1 LLGKV
6 VDMSVFGMAENGEIR
21 FWSENLFAGDT
32 GVIDGCTIRGV
43 SVITGG
49 QEAEGHGL
57 TIDDETLRQLQA
69 CAKERGKI
77 PVTLDHGSGV
87 KDLNGYLTG
96 FRFDNS
102 GSKPKIR
109 ADWHL
114 LETHPET
121 RVMLEKAEKMPTCF
135 GLSVAFKGPPKGV
148 AIGGGKMAARC
159 EKLLS
164 VDVVTR
170 PAANEG
176 LFSVP
181 SVDKSETNMAKEK
194 TEGNP
199 GVDPNAQPEP
209 TMADIMQ
216 ALQHLNGRLDQHE
229 QFLGQLQG
237 PQEGEDDGPTLE
249 QLAQA
254 SDEELKQL
262 GLTRAEV
269 NAAVQ
274 EVLAEMD
281 NQGQGQPEGQDG
293 QVQQTG
299 EGEMVGAGAD
309 AAGSGGFQGGETPAT
324 FKALQREVVQL
335 KNNQRLIELRKKQ
348 EAEEVELKSIEDKV
362 MVLAQQRDEAINLAE
377 AQAAEIEALRLAWK
391 TGTRPVTAGVDNG
404 VRMFGAN
411 ENGQLHEFQ
420 VRVKQLVESGKS
432 EGQAIQLAVKEN
444 PARHADYVSSLQ
456 KKDAA

>member
-1 LLGKV
+1 
-6 VDMSVFGMAENGEIR
+6 MAESNGEIR
-21 FWSENLFAGDT
+21 FWSDNLFAGDVGT
-32 GVIDGCTIRGV
+32 IDGCTIRGV

-57 TIDDETLRQLQA
+57 TIDDTTLQQLQE
-69 CAKERGKI
+69 CAKSRGKI

-87 KDLNGYLTG
+87 KDLNGFLTG
-96 FRFDNS
+96 FRIDTL
-102 GSKPKIR
+102 GDKPKIR

-114 LETHPET
+114 LENHPET
-121 RVMLEKAEKMPTCF
+121 QVMIEKAQKMPTCF

-170 PAANEG
+170 PAANDG

-181 SVDKSETNMAKEK
+181 PVDKSLKGMATENRPVNAG
-194 TEGNP
+194 EGNP
-199 GVDPNAQPEP
+199 APAPTPPPQGEP
-209 TMADIMQ
+209 TMGEIMEV
-216 ALQHLNGRLDQHE
+216 LQQLSGRLDQHE
-229 QFLGQLQG
+229 QFLGSLQQ
-237 PQEGEDDGPTLE
+237 PAEEDVGPTLE

-254 SDEELKQL
+254 SDEELAQI
-262 GLTRAEV
+262 GITRAEV

-274 EVLAEMD
+274 EVMAGMEQGQ
-281 NQGQGQPEGQDG
+281 QGQGQPGQS
-293 QVQQTG
+293 
-299 EGEMVGAGAD
+299 EGELVGAGAQ
-309 AAGSGGFQGGETPAT
+309 AGGEASGFGGGEAPAT
-324 FKALQREVVQL
+324 FAALQKKVLQL
-335 KNNQRLIELRKKQ
+335 ESNQRLIELRKKQ
-348 EAEEVELKSIEDKV
+348 EAEEIELKSIEDKV
-362 MVLAQQRDEAINLAE
+362 LILARQRDEAIAFAE
-377 AQAAEIEALRLAWK
+377 TQASEIEALRMAVK
-391 TGTRPVTAGVDNG
+391 TGTRPVMAGVDTG

-444 PARHADYVSSLQ
+444 PARHADWVESQ
-456 KKDAA
+456 ARKRNAA

>member
-1 LLGKV
+1 
-6 VDMSVFGMAENGEIR
+6 MAENGEIR
-21 FWSENLFAGDT
+21 FRTEELFSGNT
-32 GVIDGCTIRGV
+32 GVIDGFTIRGV

-57 TIDDETLRQLQA
+57 TIDDTTLNQLQA

-77 PVTLDHGSGV
+77 PVTLDHGSGI
-87 KDLNGYLTG
+87 KDINGFLTG
-96 FRFDNS
+96 FRIDTL
-102 GSKPKIR
+102 GDHPKIR

-121 RVMLEKAEKMPTCF
+121 KVMLEKAEKMPTCF

-148 AIGGGKMAARC
+148 SIGGGKMAARC

-170 PAANEG
+170 PAANDG

-181 SVDKSETNMAKEK
+181 SVDKNKNNMAKEK

-209 TMADIMQ
+209 TLAEVMQ
-216 ALQHLNGRLDQHE
+216 VLQQVVGRLDQHE
-229 QFLGQLQG
+229 QFLGQLQN
-237 PQEGEDDGPTLE
+237 PQGEEDQGPTLE

-254 SDEELKQL
+254 SDEELAQL

-274 EVLAEMD
+274 EVLAGMEAE
-281 NQGQGQPEGQDG
+281 GRQPGGEEGQ
-293 QVQQTG
+293 QVAG
-299 EGEMVGAGAD
+299 AISEGELAGAS
-309 AAGSGGFQGGETPAT
+309 AAAAPAGFSGGETPAT
-324 FKALQREVVQL
+324 FQALQKRILQL
-335 KNNQRLIELRKKQ
+335 ESNQKLIELRKKQ
-348 EAEEVELKSIEDKV
+348 EAEEVELKSIEQKV
-362 MVLAQQRDEAINLAE
+362 IILAKQRDEAIQLAE
-377 AQAAEIEALRLAWK
+377 TQAAEIEALRLAVK
-391 TGTRPVTAGVDNG
+391 TGTRPVTAGVDTG
-404 VRMFGAN
+404 VRMFSAN

-420 VRVKQLVESGKS
+420 LRVKQLVESGKS
-432 EGQAIQLAVKEN
+432 EGQAIQLAVREN
-444 PARHADYVSSLQ
+444 PARHADYVASLVP
-456 KKDAA
+456 KNAA

>member
-1 LLGKV
+1 
-6 VDMSVFGMAENGEIR
+6 MSENGEIR
-21 FWSENLFAGDT
+21 FWTEELFSGNT

-96 FRFDNS
+96 FRLDSS
-102 GSKPKIR
+102 GGKPKIR

-121 RVMLEKAEKMPTCF
+121 KVMLEKAEKMPTCF

-181 SVDKSETNMAKEK
+181 SVDKSENNMAKEK
-194 TEGNP
+194 QEPNP
-199 GVDPNAQPEP
+199 VVDPNAQPEP
-209 TMADIMQ
+209 TMADIMEV
-216 ALQHLNGRLDQHE
+216 LQHLNGRLDQHE
-229 QFLGQLQG
+229 QFLGSLQQ
-237 PQEGEDDGPTLE
+237 PEGEEDVGPTLE
-249 QLAQA
+249 QLTQA
-254 SDEELKQL
+254 SDEELAQL

-274 EVLAEMD
+274 EVLAGEAAEGR
-281 NQGQGQPEGQDG
+281 QPGEQAPGQGER
-293 QVQQTG
+293 
-299 EGEMVGAGAD
+299 ELVGA
-309 AAGSGGFQGGETPAT
+309 AAAAPGGGEAGGFQGGEAPAT
-324 FKALQREVVQL
+324 FSALQKRILQL
-335 KNNQRLIELRKKQ
+335 ESNQKLIELRKKQ
-348 EAEEVELKSIEDKV
+348 EAEEIELASIEQKV
-362 MVLAQQRDEAINLAE
+362 LVLARQRDEAIAFAE
-377 AQAAEIEALRLAWK
+377 TQASEIEALRMAVR
-391 TGTRPVTAGVDNG
+391 TGTRPVVAGVGEDG
-404 VRMFGAN
+404 VRLFGAN
-411 ENGQLHEFQ
+411 DTGQLHEFQ
-420 VRVKQLVESGKS
+420 VRVKQLVDGGKS

-444 PARHADYVSSLQ
+444 PARHADYVASLAN
-456 KKDAA
+456 KKVA

>member
-1 LLGKV
+1 
-6 VDMSVFGMAENGEIR
+6 MAENSEIR
-21 FWSENLFAGDT
+21 FWSESLFAGNT
-32 GVIDGCTIRGV
+32 GTIDGCTIRGV

-96 FRFDNS
+96 FRLDAS
-102 GSKPKIR
+102 GDKPKIR
-109 ADWHL
+109 ADWHM
-114 LETHPET
+114 LENHPET

-148 AIGGGKMAARC
+148 AIGNGKMAARC

-176 LFSVP
+176 LFSIP
-181 SVDKSETNMAKEK
+181 SVDNSSKVMATEKSNVNAG
-194 TEGNP
+194 EGNP
-199 GVDPNAQPEP
+199 APTPPPPPQGEP
-209 TMADIMQ
+209 TMADIMEV
-216 ALQHLNGRLDQHE
+216 LQHLNGRLDQHE
-229 QFLGQLQG
+229 QFLGNLQN
-237 PQEGEDDGPTLE
+237 PQAEENQGPTLE

-254 SDEELKQL
+254 SDEELAQL
-262 GLTRAEV
+262 GLTRADV

-274 EVLAEMD
+274 EVMAQMEAD
-281 NQGQGQPEGQDG
+281 EAGRGQPGQS
-293 QVQQTG
+293 
-299 EGEMVGAGAD
+299 ERELVGA
-309 AAGSGGFQGGETPAT
+309 AAEAGPSGEAPGGFGGGEAPAT
-324 FKALQREVVQL
+324 FSALQKRILQL
-335 KNNQRLIELRKKQ
+335 ESNQRLIELRKKQ
-348 EAEEVELKSIEDKV
+348 DAEEIELKSIEEKV
-362 MVLAQQRDEAINLAE
+362 VILATQRDEAIKFAE
-377 AQAAEIEALRLAWK
+377 TQAAEIEALRLAVK
-391 TGTRPVTAGVDNG
+391 TGTRPVMAGVDTG

-420 VRVKQLVESGKS
+420 VRVKQLVDGGKS

-444 PARHADYVSSLQ
+444 PGRHADWVASQ
-456 KKDAA
+456 AARKND

>member
-1 LLGKV
+1 
-6 VDMSVFGMAENGEIR
+6 MAKSNEEIR
-21 FWSENLFAGDT
+21 FWSENLFAGDV

-77 PVTLDHGSGV
+77 PVTLDHGSGI
-87 KDLNGYLTG
+87 KDINGYLTG
-96 FRFDNS
+96 FRFDGS
-102 GSKPKIR
+102 GEKPKIR

-114 LETHPET
+114 LESHPET

-148 AIGGGKMAARC
+148 PIGEGRMAARC

-170 PAANEG
+170 PAANDG

-181 SVDKSETNMAKEK
+181 SVDKSGIGMAKEK
-194 TEGNP
+194 TDQNQPAG
-199 GVDPNAQPEP
+199 DPTPAEP
-209 TMADIMQ
+209 TMAQIMEAIQ
-216 ALQHLNGRLDQHE
+216 GLNGRLDKQE
-229 QFLGQLQG
+229 QFLGQLQ
-237 PQEGEDDGPTLE
+237 PPSQEQQPDGPTLE
-249 QLAQA
+249 QLSQA
-254 SDEELKQL
+254 SDEELAQL
-262 GLTRAEV
+262 GISRAEV

-274 EVLAEMD
+274 QVLAEME
-281 NQGQGQPEGQDG
+281 GQTDPETQPGQPTGQPAG
-293 QVQQTG
+293 QQTG
-299 EGEMVGAGAD
+299 EGEMVGAGAP
-309 AAGSGGFQGGETPAT
+309 AGFGGGEAPAT
-324 FKALQREVVQL
+324 FQALSKRV
-335 KNNQRLIELRKKQ
+335 IELENKIKLTELRAKQ
-348 EAEEVELKSIEDKV
+348 EAEAVEFASIEKKVVTLAGQRDTAMTELKT
-362 MVLAQQRDEAINLAE
+362 
-377 AQAAEIEALRLAWK
+377 AQAENAALRLAVK
-391 TGTRPVTAGVDNG
+391 TGTRPVIASGEDNG
-404 VRMFGAN
+404 GIRMFGAN

-444 PARHADYVSSLQ
+444 PGRHADYVQTLGA
-456 KKDAA
+456 KNAA

>member
-1 LLGKV
+1 
-6 VDMSVFGMAENGEIR
+6 MAENGEIR
-21 FWSENLFAGDT
+21 FRTEELFSGNT
-32 GVIDGCTIRGV
+32 GVIDGYTIRGV

-57 TIDDETLRQLQA
+57 TIDDTTLNQLQA

-77 PVTLDHGSGV
+77 PVTLDHGSGI
-87 KDLNGYLTG
+87 KDINGFLTG
-96 FRFDNS
+96 FRIDTL
-102 GSKPKIR
+102 GDHPKIR

-121 RVMLEKAEKMPTCF
+121 KVMLEKAEKMPTCF

-148 AIGGGKMAARC
+148 SIGGGKMAARC

-170 PAANEG
+170 PAANDG

-181 SVDKSETNMAKEK
+181 SVDKNKNNMAKEK
-194 TEGNP
+194 TEVKP
-199 GVDPNAQPEP
+199 GVDPNPQPEP
-209 TMADIMQ
+209 TLAEVMEV
-216 ALQHLNGRLDQHE
+216 LQQVVGRLDQHE

-237 PQEGEDDGPTLE
+237 PQQQEEEIGPTLE

-254 SDEELKQL
+254 SDEELAQL

-274 EVLAEMD
+274 EVLAGMEAE
-281 NQGQGQPEGQDG
+281 GRQPGGEEGQ
-293 QVQQTG
+293 QVPG
-299 EGEMVGAGAD
+299 AISEGELAGAS
-309 AAGSGGFQGGETPAT
+309 AAAAPAGFSGGETPAT
-324 FKALQREVVQL
+324 FQAKILNRIVQL
-335 KNNQRLIELRKKQ
+335 ESTQKLIELRKKQ
-348 EAEEVELKSIEDKV
+348 EAEEVELKSIEQKV
-362 MVLAQQRDEAINLAE
+362 LVLARQRDEAIQLAE
-377 AQAAEIEALRLAWK
+377 TQAAEIEALRMAVK
-391 TGTRPVTAGVDNG
+391 TGTRPVTAGVDSG
-404 VRMFGAN
+404 VRMFSAN
-411 ENGQLHEFQ
+411 ESGQLHEFQ

-444 PARHADYVSSLQ
+444 PARHADYVASLT
-456 KKDAA
+456 KKNAA